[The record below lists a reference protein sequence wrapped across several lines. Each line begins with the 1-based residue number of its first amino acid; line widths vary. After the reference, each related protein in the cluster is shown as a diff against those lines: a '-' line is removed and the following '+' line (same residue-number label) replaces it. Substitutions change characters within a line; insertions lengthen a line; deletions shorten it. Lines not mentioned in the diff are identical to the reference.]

1 MPKGGNPMLHR
12 FTLLLVAALL
22 LPAAARAQLPSAEL
36 QTLSPPVVRAG
47 ETTVVTVGGL
57 NLEELTGLAFS
68 DPAIKA
74 ELVAG
79 TKQFKVTVPAEAVM
93 GPVEVRAD
101 GYFGRSTSR
110 FLTIAA
116 KDAPVIADAGAVHHD
131 PSKAPALPLEAVAHG
146 TTDANQIDRWKI
158 NLKKGQR
165 VLVHCRAERI
175 DSRADAT
182 LTLSDAQGIEL
193 ERSRDEIGRD
203 PLIDFTAS
211 ADGDYLIGVHDFLY
225 NGGAEY
231 TYLLT
236 ASTRPWID
244 GVFPPA
250 GQEGQVIEATLLGRN
265 LPGGSPGEGLTID
278 GKPLET
284 VSVRIP
290 VKAAEGAKPDSATP
304 ARAMLPGFTFSHEGS
319 NPVRIGIA
327 AAPVVWEAND
337 ADLPPLTLPCE
348 VAARFDKEGDSD
360 AFRFSTKASTA
371 YWIEVSG
378 DRLAGR
384 VDPYLIVEKITKGA
398 DGKEA
403 FAVVREGD
411 DTASKTGTRLLTGSR
426 DTSLTIAAGEADDYR
441 VTVVNQF
448 DSGGP
453 THLYRLAVRE
463 AKPDFE
469 LFAVQE
475 RSHYEK
481 TETHPAAPLL
491 RKGGGEPVRILIHRR
506 DGFEGPIT
514 VEAMGLPAGV
524 ACPPVT
530 ASLKEDSIRLVFQAA
545 PNAAGWNGDIRITG
559 KAKIGE
565 LDVVREAR
573 GASFVQ
579 GAADTAKERLRPRLT
594 TTIPLSVSATEKAPV
609 SLEVG
614 NGGRFS
620 VEMGGKLEIPV
631 KITARNGVKGPLVF
645 SADGLQGLKTS
656 PTLSLD
662 EKTNEGKLTLTFTQQ
677 PNIFTPEAG
686 TWTFVIKAVG
696 TTSYR
701 RMGDIADAAA
711 AALKQADEAL
721 KNAKPEQKD
730 ALTKARAEAEA
741 KSKAAAAAAA
751 PKDVKFSAY
760 TLPIVVEVKAPPK
773 KDS

>member
-1 MPKGGNPMLHR
+1 MSRPPFR
-12 FTLLLVAALL
+12 LLFAALL
-22 LPAAARAQLPSAEL
+22 LPAVARAQLPSAEL

-68 DPAIKA
+68 EPSLKA

-79 TKQFKVTVPAEAVM
+79 TKQFKVTVPAETVE

-110 FLTIAA
+110 FLNIAP
-116 KDAPVIADAGAVHHD
+116 KDVAVLADAGAVHHD
-131 PSKAPALPLEAVAHG
+131 PAKAPALPLEAVAHG

-158 NLKKGQR
+158 SLKKGQR
-165 VLVHCRAERI
+165 ILVHCRAERI

-182 LTLSDAQGIEL
+182 LTLTDAQGIEL
-193 ERSRDEIGRD
+193 GRSRDEIGRD
-203 PLIDFTAS
+203 PLIDFTAP
-211 ADGDYLIGVHDFLY
+211 ADGDYLVGVHDFLY

-231 TYLLT
+231 AYLLS

-244 GVFPPA
+244 AVFPPA
-250 GQEGQVIEATLLGRN
+250 GQEGQVLEATLLGRN
-265 LPGGSPGEGLTID
+265 LPGGSPGEGLKID
-278 GKPLET
+278 GQPLES

-290 VKAAEGAKPDSATP
+290 VKAAEGAKPDSSAP
-304 ARAMLPGFTFSHEGS
+304 ARAMLAGFVFSHEGS
-319 NPVRIGIA
+319 NVVRIGIA
-327 AAPVVWEAND
+327 SAPVVAEKND
-337 ADLPPLTLPCE
+337 ADLPPLTVPSE
-348 VAARFDKEGDSD
+348 VAARFDQDGDSD
-360 AFRFSTKASTA
+360 AFRFSAKANTA
-371 YWIEVSG
+371 YWIEVAG
-378 DRLAGR
+378 DRLAGKI
-384 VDPYLIVEKITKGA
+384 DPYLVIEKITKGA

-411 DTASKTGTRLLTGSR
+411 DEAAKTGTRLLTGSR
-426 DTSLTIAAGEADDYR
+426 DTTLNLAAGAVADYR
-441 VTVVNQF
+441 VTVVNRF

-453 THLYRLAVRE
+453 THLYRLVVRE

-469 LFAVQE
+469 LYAVQE

-481 TETHPAAPLL
+481 TETHPAALLL
-491 RKGGGEPVRILIHRR
+491 RKGGSEPVRILIHRR

-514 VEAMGLPAGV
+514 LEATGLPAGV
-524 ACPPVT
+524 TCPPVT
-530 ASLKEDSIRLVFQAA
+530 ASLKEDAIRMVFEASFDA
-545 PNAAGWNGDIRITG
+545 IGWKGDVRITG

-565 LDVVREAR
+565 AEVVREAR
-573 GASFVQ
+573 GASFVH

-594 TTIPLSVSATEKAPV
+594 TTIPLSVSATEKAPL

-645 SADGLQGLKTS
+645 TADGFQGLRTS
-656 PTLSLD
+656 PALSLD
-662 EKTNEGKLTLTFTQQ
+662 EKTNDGRLTLTFTPQN
-677 PNIFTPEAG
+677 NIFIPEVG
-686 TWTFVIKAVG
+686 SWTFVIKAVG

-711 AALKQADEAL
+711 VALKQADEAL
-721 KNAKPEQKD
+721 KTAKPEQKD
-730 ALTKARAEAEA
+730 ALTKARTEAEA

-751 PKDVKFSAY
+751 PKDAKFSAY
-760 TLPIVVEVKAPPK
+760 TLPVVVEVKAPPK
-773 KDS
+773 KDSR

>member
-1 MPKGGNPMLHR
+1 MSRPPFR
-12 FTLLLVAALL
+12 LLFAALL
-22 LPAAARAQLPSAEL
+22 LPAVARAQLPSAEL

-68 DPAIKA
+68 DPSLKA

-79 TKQFKVTVPAEAVM
+79 TKQFKVTVPAETVE

-110 FLTIAA
+110 FLNIAP
-116 KDAPVIADAGAVHHD
+116 KDVAVLADAGAVHHD
-131 PSKAPALPLEAVAHG
+131 PAKAPALPLEAVAHG

-158 NLKKGQR
+158 SLKKGQR
-165 VLVHCRAERI
+165 ILVHCRAERI

-182 LTLSDAQGIEL
+182 LTLTDAQGIEL
-193 ERSRDEIGRD
+193 GRSRDEIGRD
-203 PLIDFTAS
+203 PLIDFTAP
-211 ADGDYLIGVHDFLY
+211 ADGDYLVGVHDFLY

-231 TYLLT
+231 AYLLS

-244 GVFPPA
+244 AVFPPA
-250 GQEGQVIEATLLGRN
+250 GQEGQVLEATLLGRN
-265 LPGGSPGEGLTID
+265 LPGGSPGEGLKID
-278 GKPLET
+278 GQPLET

-290 VKAAEGAKPDSATP
+290 VKAAEGATPDSSAP
-304 ARAMLPGFTFSHEGS
+304 ARAMLAGFVFSHEGS
-319 NPVRIGIA
+319 NVVRIGIA
-327 AAPVVWEAND
+327 SAPVVAEKND
-337 ADLPPLTLPCE
+337 ADLPPLTVPSE
-348 VAARFDKEGDSD
+348 VAARFDQDGDSD
-360 AFRFSTKASTA
+360 AFRFSAKANTA
-371 YWIEVSG
+371 YWIEVAG
-378 DRLAGR
+378 DRLAGKI
-384 VDPYLIVEKITKGA
+384 DPYLVIEKITKGA

-411 DTASKTGTRLLTGSR
+411 DEAAKTGTRLLTGSR
-426 DTSLTIAAGEADDYR
+426 DTTLNLAAGAVADYR
-441 VTVVNQF
+441 VTVVNRF

-453 THLYRLAVRE
+453 THLYRLVVRE

-469 LFAVQE
+469 LYAVQE

-481 TETHPAAPLL
+481 TETHPAALLL
-491 RKGGGEPVRILIHRR
+491 RKGGSEPVRILIHRR

-514 VEAMGLPAGV
+514 LEATGLPAGV
-524 ACPPVT
+524 TCPPVT
-530 ASLKEDSIRLVFQAA
+530 ASLKEDAIRMVFEASFDA
-545 PNAAGWNGDIRITG
+545 IGWKGDVRITG
-559 KAKIGE
+559 RAKIGE
-565 LDVVREAR
+565 AEVVREAR
-573 GASFVQ
+573 GASFVH

-594 TTIPLSVSATEKAPV
+594 TTIPLSVSATEKAPL

-645 SADGLQGLKTS
+645 TADGLQGLRTS
-656 PTLSLD
+656 PALSLD
-662 EKTNEGKLTLTFTQQ
+662 EKTNDGKLTLTFTPQN
-677 PNIFTPEAG
+677 NIFIPEVG
-686 TWTFVIKAVG
+686 SWTFVIKAVG

-711 AALKQADEAL
+711 VALKQADEAL
-721 KNAKPEQKD
+721 KTAKPEQKD
-730 ALTKARAEAEA
+730 ALTKARTEAEA

-751 PKDVKFSAY
+751 PKDAKFSAY
-760 TLPIVVEVKAPPK
+760 TLPVVVEVKAPPK
-773 KDS
+773 KDSR

>member
-1 MPKGGNPMLHR
+1 MNHLPFR
-12 FTLLLVAALL
+12 LLFAALF
-22 LPAAARAQLPSAEL
+22 LPAVVRAQLPSAEL
-36 QTLSPPVVRAG
+36 QTLAPPVIRAG

-68 DPAIKA
+68 DPSLKA
-74 ELVAG
+74 EAVAG
-79 TKQFKVTVPAEAVM
+79 TKQFNITVPAEAAE

-110 FLTIAA
+110 FLTIVP
-116 KDAPVIADAGAVHHD
+116 KDATVLADAGAVHHD
-131 PSKAPALPLEAVAHG
+131 PAKAPPLPLEAVAHG

-158 NLKKGQR
+158 SLKKGQR
-165 VLVHCRAERI
+165 ILVHCRAERI

-182 LTLSDAQGIEL
+182 LSLTDAQGLEL

-203 PLIDFTAS
+203 PLLDFTAP
-211 ADGDYLIGVHDFLY
+211 ADGDYLVGVHDFLY

-231 TYLLT
+231 SYLLT

-244 GVFPPA
+244 AVFPPA
-250 GQEGQVIEATLLGRN
+250 GQEGQVIDATLLGRN
-265 LPGGSPGEGLTID
+265 LPGGSPGEGLVLD

-290 VKAAEGAKPDSATP
+290 VKAAEGAKPDASAP

-319 NPVRIGIA
+319 NPVRIGITST
-327 AAPVVWEAND
+327 PVVLEAND
-337 ADLPPLTLPCE
+337 AELPPLTVPCE
-348 VAARFDKEGDSD
+348 VAARFDKDGDTD
-360 AFRFSTKASTA
+360 AFRFSAKEKTA
-371 YWIEVSG
+371 YWIEVTG
-378 DRLAGR
+378 DRLSGR
-384 VDPYLIVEKITKGA
+384 VDPYLVVEKVTKGA
-398 DGKEA
+398 DGAET

-411 DTASKTGTRLLTGSR
+411 DEAAKPGTRLSSVSR
-426 DTSLTIAAGEADDYR
+426 DTTLAIAAGDAADYR

-448 DSGGP
+448 DGGGP

-481 TETHPAAPLL
+481 TEIHPAAPLL
-491 RKGGGEPVRILIHRR
+491 RKGGAEPVRVLIHRR
-506 DGFEGPIT
+506 DGFDGPIT
-514 VEAMGLPAGV
+514 LEAAGLPAGV
-524 ACPPVT
+524 TCPPVT

-545 PNAAGWNGDIRITG
+545 TDAAGWNGDIRITG
-559 KAKIGE
+559 KSRIGDKE
-565 LDVVREAR
+565 VVRDAR
-573 GASFVQ
+573 GASFAV
-579 GAADTAKERLRPRLT
+579 GAADTTKERLRPRVT

-631 KITARNGVKGPLVF
+631 KITARNGVKGALVV

-662 EKTNEGKLTLTFTQQ
+662 EKTNEGKLTLTFTPQ
-677 PNIFTPEAG
+677 NNVFTPEAG
-686 TWTFVIKAVG
+686 TWTFVLKAVG

-701 RMGDIADAAA
+701 RLPEIADAAA
-711 AALKQADEAL
+711 ATLKQADEAL
-721 KNAKPEQKD
+721 KNAKPEEKA
-730 ALTKARAEAEA
+730 ALTKARADAEA
-741 KSKAAAAAAA
+741 KSKAATAAAAA
-751 PKDVKFSAY
+751 KDVKFSAY
-760 TLPIVVEVKAPPK
+760 TLPVVVEVKAPPK

>member
-1 MPKGGNPMLHR
+1 MNRLPFR
-12 FTLLLVAALL
+12 LLVAVLL

-79 TKQFKVTVPAEAVM
+79 TKQFKVTVPAEVAE
-93 GPVEVRAD
+93 GAVEVRAD

-110 FLTIAA
+110 FLTIAS
-116 KDAPVIADAGAVHHD
+116 KDAAILADAGAVHHD
-131 PSKAPALPLEAVAHG
+131 PAKAPALPLEAVAHG
-146 TTDANQIDRWKI
+146 TTDANQIDRWKVT
-158 NLKKGQR
+158 LKKGQR

-182 LTLSDAQGIEL
+182 LTLTDAQGIEW

-203 PLIDFTAS
+203 PLIDFTAP
-211 ADGDYLIGVHDFLY
+211 ADGDYLVGVHDFLY

-231 TYLLT
+231 TYVLT

-244 GVFPPA
+244 AVFPPA
-250 GQEGQVIEATLLGRN
+250 GQEGQVLEATLLGRN
-265 LPGGSPGEGLTID
+265 LPGGSPGEGLKID

-290 VKAAEGAKPDSATP
+290 VKAAEGAKPDPATP
-304 ARAMLPGFTFSHEGS
+304 ARAMLQGFTFSHEGS

-327 AAPVVWEAND
+327 SAPVVREAND
-337 ADLPPLTLPCE
+337 AELPPLTLPCE
-348 VAARFDKEGDSD
+348 VAALFDQDGDSD
-360 AFRFSTKASTA
+360 AFRFSAKANTA
-371 YWIEVSG
+371 YWIEVTG

-384 VDPYLIVEKITKGA
+384 VDPYLVVEKITKGA

-426 DTSLTIAAGEADDYR
+426 DTSLTIAAGEAADYR

-453 THLYRLAVRE
+453 THSYRLAVRE

-506 DGFEGPIT
+506 DGFDGPIT
-514 VEAMGLPAGV
+514 LEATGLPAGV
-524 ACPPVT
+524 TCPPVT

-545 PNAAGWNGDIRITG
+545 PDAAGWKGDVRITG

-565 LDVVREAR
+565 ADLVREVR
-573 GASFVQ
+573 GTSFVQ

-594 TTIPLSVSATEKAPV
+594 ATIPLSVSATEKAPV

-631 KITARNGVKGPLVF
+631 KITARNGVKGPLVLT
-645 SADGLQGLKTS
+645 ADGLQGLKTS

-677 PNIFTPEAG
+677 PNVFTPEAG

-721 KNAKPEQKD
+721 KNAKPEEKD
-730 ALTKARAEAEA
+730 ALSKARTAAEA
-741 KSKAAAAAAA
+741 KSKAATAAAAA
-751 PKDVKFSAY
+751 KDVKFSAY
-760 TLPIVVEVKAPPK
+760 TLPVVVEVKAPPK

>member
-1 MPKGGNPMLHR
+1 
-12 FTLLLVAALL
+12 
-22 LPAAARAQLPSAEL
+22 
-36 QTLSPPVVRAG
+36 
-47 ETTVVTVGGL
+47 
-57 NLEELTGLAFS
+57 LE
-68 DPAIKA
+68 D
-74 ELVAG
+74 
-79 TKQFKVTVPAEAVM
+79 
-93 GPVEVRAD
+93 
-101 GYFGRSTSR
+101 
-110 FLTIAA
+110 
-116 KDAPVIADAGAVHHD
+116 H
-131 PSKAPALPLEAVAHG
+131 
-146 TTDANQIDRWKI
+146 
-158 NLKKGQR
+158 LKKGQR

-182 LTLSDAQGIEL
+182 LTLTDAQGIEL

-426 DTSLTIAAGEADDYR
+426 DTSLTIAAGEAADYR

-463 AKPDFE
+463 AKPDFD

-514 VEAMGLPAGV
+514 VEADGPSCGRDLSSRDRFAEGGFDPSGVPGRARCRRMERRCPHHRQSEDRRGLMSSAKRAGRVSSKGPPTRRRSVSDRASPRRSRFPSAPRRRPRSRSRSATAGV
-524 ACPPVT
+524 S
-530 ASLKEDSIRLVFQAA
+530 ASRWAA
-545 PNAAGWNGDIRITG
+545 SSR
-559 KAKIGE
+559 
-565 LDVVREAR
+565 
-573 GASFVQ
+573 
-579 GAADTAKERLRPRLT
+579 
-594 TTIPLSVSATEKAPV
+594 
-609 SLEVG
+609 
-614 NGGRFS
+614 
-620 VEMGGKLEIPV
+620 
-631 KITARNGVKGPLVF
+631 
-645 SADGLQGLKTS
+645 S
-656 PTLSLD
+656 P
-662 EKTNEGKLTLTFTQQ
+662 
-677 PNIFTPEAG
+677 
-686 TWTFVIKAVG
+686 
-696 TTSYR
+696 
-701 RMGDIADAAA
+701 
-711 AALKQADEAL
+711 
-721 KNAKPEQKD
+721 
-730 ALTKARAEAEA
+730 
-741 KSKAAAAAAA
+741 
-751 PKDVKFSAY
+751 
-760 TLPIVVEVKAPPK
+760 
-773 KDS
+773 